1 MTERNENELKPTPD
15 TAKSEEVKPAE
26 VRAEQVRKAKQRL
39 AGTPPPAGNSNPIVA
54 DETYGALRED
64 NRVVMRHQI
73 ALNLETFRA
82 APDDFV
88 ARPTQEFP
96 PLAVR
101 HAPFMSVI
109 VPNYNGARFLPTVL
123 DALRRQTFRDFEAIV
138 IDDAGTDESVAL
150 VERDYPEVRLLVNRR
165 NVGFV
170 RACNIAADA
179 ADGRAIVLLNSDT
192 EPGAHLAGRVGAPS
206 VHTRPHRRHLQAAA
220 LRRPHGGS
228 TPRATCWAWTAFPQP
243 RRLGDGPGQYD
254 GATDVFSGCGGATA
268 TGAMCGR
275 RWAALTRISGCTWRM
290 WTSPSAPA
298 GRLACGLRPAG
309 ARVYHH
315 LSASGG
321 DVLSSYYVGRN
332 TIWTIAKNMP
342 RRLLLENLPR
352 IVAAQLRV
360 QGDAQHSRGSRAAT
374 AAWADRRHPRAA
386 APTAQTPHHP
396 GREAGRRGRDP
407 ATADTR
413 VDGERAAS
421 PDRHPTTQFPPWRR
435 HASPTRKTWF
445 LLSGRRVRSGRRC
458 AHRAARQLRR
468 PGPDHPCRL
477 RGHDRQRQDRPLRRP
492 AGRGRAGPRPR
503 HPHRPQGRHHQPAAP
518 VSRVAPGRFCA
529 VGQRG
534 RRPAQGADRRGVR
547 AEHGRLVAKRS
558 GGLGHRRGAH
568 PHAAGDGGLHHLHA
582 RLRCGRLHQHHG
594 QPGRARAG
602 L

>member
-179 ADGRAIVLLNSDT
+179 ADGRIIVLLNSDT
-192 EPGAHLAGRVGAPS
+192 EPEPTWLEELAHHLCTPDRS
-206 VHTRPHRRHLQAAA
+206 RRHLQAAA
-220 LRRPHGGS
+220 LRRPH
-228 TPRATCWAWTAFPQP
+228 AAP
-243 RRLGDGPGQYD
+243 RRGRHAGRGRHSRNRGVWETDRGQYD

-290 WTSPSAPA
+290 WTSPSARGWPA
-298 GRLACGLRPAG
+298 GMR
-309 ARVYHH
+309 
-315 LSASGG
+315 
-321 DVLSSYYVGRN
+321 SS
-332 TIWTIAKNMP
+332 P
-342 RRLLLENLPR
+342 R
-352 IVAAQLRV
+352 A
-360 QGDAQHSRGSRAAT
+360 RGS
-374 AAWADRRHPRAA
+374 
-386 APTAQTPHHP
+386 
-396 GREAGRRGRDP
+396 
-407 ATADTR
+407 
-413 VDGERAAS
+413 
-421 PDRHPTTQFPPWRR
+421 TT
-435 HASPTRKTWF
+435 T
-445 LLSGRRVRSGRRC
+445 
-458 AHRAARQLRR
+458 
-468 PGPDHPCRL
+468 
-477 RGHDRQRQDRPLRRP
+477 
-492 AGRGRAGPRPR
+492 
-503 HPHRPQGRHHQPAAP
+503 
-518 VSRVAPGRFCA
+518 
-529 VGQRG
+529 
-534 RRPAQGADRRGVR
+534 
-547 AEHGRLVAKRS
+547 
-558 GGLGHRRGAH
+558 
-568 PHAAGDGGLHHLHA
+568 
-582 RLRCGRLHQHHG
+582 
-594 QPGRARAG
+594 
-602 L
+602 